1 MIARPSP
8 RPDPV
13 TIATSPFKFIFVIGV
28 PKFVYQATHPPSTN
42 NGIPVTYD
50 AASDA
55 RKTAAPVTS
64 CNSPHRPIGIL
75 ATNALYFSGS
85 ARSGLFISVANG
97 PGQIAFTVTPRLA
110 HSSASTRVR
119 LSSPALADAYG
130 ARPASAT

>member
-1 MIARPSP
+1 M
-8 RPDPV
+8 PV
-13 TIATSPFKFIFVIGV
+13 LCFYYHAI
-28 PKFVYQATHPPSTN
+28 HPPSTN

-55 RKTAAPVTS
+55 RNTAAPATS
-64 CNSPHRPIGIL
+64 CSSPQRPMGIL

-85 ARSGLFISVANG
+85 ASSGLFMSVANG
-97 PGQIAFTVTPRLA
+97 PGQMAFTVTPLSA

-130 ARPASAT
+130 ARPARATTDMIEPML